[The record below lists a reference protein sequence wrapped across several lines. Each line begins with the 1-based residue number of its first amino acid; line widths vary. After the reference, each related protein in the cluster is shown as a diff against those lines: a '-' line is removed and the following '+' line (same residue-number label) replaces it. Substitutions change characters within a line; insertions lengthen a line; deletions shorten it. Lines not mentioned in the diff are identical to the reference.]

1 MEGADWLLD
10 ELNGTGICSAK
21 AQASAAGIANP
32 NTRTALLD
40 SAALLALSPRRSAK
54 SAADSTTASCQVPK
68 IPDVQPVSAFRTIK
82 NDPLRW
88 IPLTT
93 MGQHPPHPG

>member
-1 MEGADWLLD
+1 MGTNGMDGADWLLG

-21 AQASAAGIANP
+21 AHASAAGIANP
-32 NTRTALLD
+32 NARTASLD

-54 SAADSTTASCQVPK
+54 SAADSTTASRQVPK
-68 IPDVQPVSAFRTIK
+68 IPDLQPVSAISKIK

-88 IPLTT
+88 IP
-93 MGQHPPHPG
+93 